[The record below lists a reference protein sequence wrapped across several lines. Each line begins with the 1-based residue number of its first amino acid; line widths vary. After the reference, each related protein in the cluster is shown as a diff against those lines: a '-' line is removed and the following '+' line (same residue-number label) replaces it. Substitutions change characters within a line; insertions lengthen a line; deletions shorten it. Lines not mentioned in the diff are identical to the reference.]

1 MKLIKIIV
9 NNPNGFRGLPDGFT
23 IPFREIEDRN
33 EIDPICLAGLN
44 GSGKSN
50 ILELISEI
58 FFHLEA
64 AHHETAKEYITK
76 KAPFGFYLEY
86 ESKVTANNLLQ
97 SDSKIKVNSI
107 VGSNRRVTITKEP
120 QKEAIIK
127 FLREDEWITLNKES
141 LSYDYNVSQ
150 LLPSKIIAYSSGQN
164 ELISNPFLRM
174 DFFYFDQYLKELEDD
189 YNKSEILENRLF
201 FMDYDSNALV
211 LLSNFLLRDKPDSEE
226 QQELNIL
233 REMISV
239 HDIDSFEI
247 VLNLKVKK
255 EIEAGQLSEV
265 LDSLHGLDSKT
276 IISELES
283 QLFWDIILPPYLVL
297 QLGNLE
303 KCSTYTDIE
312 TTEENGKVRWL
323 KVHLYFK
330 DIDQHIK
337 SAFQDKFRNGL
348 RLFRQ
353 LYLLN
358 LLNIYNFSD
367 NIRENVK
374 KSKSGTSENIS
385 DLIPKMVKDDKV
397 FYIKNLKLRKSKNK
411 KDFVYYKNLSDG
423 EHQFLHIIGTLML
436 MEEESTIFLLDEPS
450 THFNADWSAKF
461 IHTANRIHELRKTRV
476 GDADLANQLVMLS
489 THSPFVLS
497 DSKSANIFWLNRE
510 NEKPIIQDL
519 DFETYGASIDYI
531 MKRLNLL
538 QDRPTRMIPQ
548 RAYLDLLNDIDSTD
562 LDTLRKAIEK
572 FGESPEK
579 QYLYQRLYEL
589 TNPTGTNDN
598 STK

>member
-1 MKLIKIIV
+1 MKLIKIVV
-9 NNPNGFRGLPDGFT
+9 NNPNGFRGLPNGFT

-64 AHHETAKEYITK
+64 AHHETAKNYITK

-86 ESKVTANNLLQ
+86 ETKVTANNLLQ
-97 SDSKIKVNSI
+97 SDSKINVNSS
-107 VGSNRRVTITKEP
+107 VGSNRKVTITKKP
-120 QKEAIIK
+120 QKEAVIK
-127 FLREDEWITLNKES
+127 FLREGEWITLNKES

-174 DFFYFDQYLKELEDD
+174 DFFYFDQYLKELEDG

-201 FMDYDSNALV
+201 FMDYDSNAFV
-211 LLSNFLLRDKPDSEE
+211 LLSNFLLRDKPGSDE
-226 QQELNIL
+226 QKELNIL
-233 REMISV
+233 REMIAVS
-239 HDIDSFEI
+239 DIDSFEI
-247 VLNLKVKK
+247 VLNLRVKK
-255 EIEAGQLSEV
+255 EIEASQLSE
-265 LDSLHGLDSKT
+265 LLEGLRGLDSKT
-276 IISELES
+276 IIGELET
-283 QLFWDIILPPYLVL
+283 QLFWDIILPPYLVT
-297 QLGNLE
+297 QLENLE

-312 TTEENGKVRWL
+312 SNLENDSERWV
-323 KVHLYFK
+323 KVHFYFK
-330 DIDQHIK
+330 DIDHNTK

-358 LLNIYNFSD
+358 LLNIYNYSD

-397 FYIKNLKLRKSKNK
+397 FYIKNLKLRKSTNK

-461 IHTANRIHELRKTRV
+461 IYTANRIHELRKNRV
-476 GDADLANQLVMLS
+476 GNADLANQLVMLS

-510 NEKPIIQDL
+510 NGKPVIQDL
-519 DFETYGASIDYI
+519 DFETYGASIDFI
-531 MKRLNLL
+531 MKRIAKMRNEQPHL
-538 QDRPTRMIPQ
+538 IPL
-548 RAYLDLLNDIDSTD
+548 RAYEELTNIIENGSLVDLTS
-562 LDTLRKAIEK
+562 AIEK
-572 FGESPEK
+572 FGNSSVK
-579 QYLYQRLYEL
+579 QFLYRQIEDKL
-589 TNPTGTNDN
+589 PD
-598 STK
+598 